1 MEATKEQITL
11 SDAIENG
18 LENGANDA
26 RIFWIDIAS
35 NKKTTKSNKVKMLN
49 EKYEE
54 AKANLADYVDKVEKQ
69 FLFNH
74 VTDLYYWRSYVVE
87 LYRYINY

>member
-26 RIFWIDIAS
+26 KNFWIGVVS
-35 NKKTTKSNKVKMLN
+35 NKKTTKTNKVKLLN

-54 AKANLADYVDKVEKQ
+54 AKANLSDYVDKVEKQ
-69 FLFNH
+69 FLLTH

-87 LYRYINY
+87 LYRYINH